1 MLNCSEGGI
10 MKAFKRVRGIL
21 LLLVLTM
28 GMAVFAQM
36 PAQAA
41 KIQKVH
47 TIYWRARLTDTVKVK
62 IKGKKRKLK
71 PGTQV
76 VVINRNY
83 LQRGKSKVTYKGAK
97 FKVKNTKLFFIE
109 DLCTATTQG
118 DYNLDTKLHF
128 VNKAHRFTSKT
139 PYLVWICLD
148 KQRVNVFKG
157 RVGAWT
163 LVKKMKCSSGLA
175 DSPTKVRWNGRIGFK
190 ERVYNYSNPTFS
202 ATVQYFNEF
211 GGSGIHKW
219 SGPGKE
225 QLLGKHTA
233 SHSCV
238 RLGKSAAIWF
248 YKTVPVGSRVVI
260 Y

>member
-1 MLNCSEGGI
+1 
-10 MKAFKRVRGIL
+10 MKALQRIRGIL
-21 LLLVLTM
+21 LLLALTM
-28 GMAVFAQM
+28 GIAVFAQT

-41 KIQKVH
+41 QIQKVH
-47 TIYWRARLTDTVKVK
+47 TIYWSAKLTDTVKVK
-62 IKGKKRKLK
+62 INGKKRKLQ
-71 PGTQV
+71 PGTEV

-83 LQRGKSKVTYKGAK
+83 LQRGKSKVLYKGKK
-97 FKVKNTKLFFIE
+97 FKVKNTKLFFVA
-109 DLCTATTQG
+109 DLCTVVKEG
-118 DYNLDTKLHF
+118 DYNLETKLHF
-128 VNKAHRFTSKT
+128 VNKAHKLKSKT

-148 KQRVNVFKG
+148 KQRINVFKG
-157 RVGAWT
+157 SVGNWV
-163 LVKKMKCSSGLA
+163 LVKKMKCSTGLA

-190 ERVYNYSNPTFS
+190 ERVYSYSNPTFS

-219 SGPGKE
+219 GGPGKE

-238 RLGKSAAIWF
+238 RLNRTNAIWF
-248 YKTVPVGSRVVI
+248 YNTVPIGTRVVI